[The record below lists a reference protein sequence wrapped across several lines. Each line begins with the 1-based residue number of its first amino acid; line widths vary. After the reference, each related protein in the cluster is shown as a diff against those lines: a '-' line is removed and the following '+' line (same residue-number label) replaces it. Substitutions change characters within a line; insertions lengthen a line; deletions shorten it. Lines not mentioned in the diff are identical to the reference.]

1 MFRPMQRVRQQLS
14 HEECVSVLEA
24 QTRGVLSV
32 LGDDG
37 YPYGVPL
44 NYWYDF
50 ESGSLCFHSG
60 KTGHK
65 LDAIGACDKVS
76 FCVTEQGARQEGE
89 WWYRVRS
96 VIVFGRIRM
105 VEERDEKA
113 AICRKLSLKF
123 TDDEAYISD
132 EITRLL
138 NATCCFRLIPEH
150 ISGKTV
156 TEK

>member
-1 MFRPMQRVRQQLS
+1 M
-14 HEECVSVLEA
+14 
-24 QTRGVLSV
+24 

-44 NYWYDF
+44 NYWYDS

-138 NATCCFRLIPEH
+138 NATCCFHLIPEH